1 MAACGEKSLRRSGAL
16 EPLHLAFSSSRR
28 LVRILRPVVAPS
40 TAVMAACKA
49 KFVGCGAIGSQI
61 VGDQPVWDKGA
72 FLQELAHQFQCR
84 RLVPPDLDQHVEH
97 FTLRVDGAPE
107 VDHAAVDLEI
117 DLVEMPG
124 HMRLWPSSTT
134 SGYGR
139 AAYEFANGK
148 PIELI
153 SGSNLLYLLKEH
165 ADIDAK
171 IEMPDD
177 WVDAQPDTGT

>member
-1 MAACGEKSLRRSGAL
+1 
-16 EPLHLAFSSSRR
+16 
-28 LVRILRPVVAPS
+28 
-40 TAVMAACKA
+40 
-49 KFVGCGAIGSQI
+49 
-61 VGDQPVWDKGA
+61 
-72 FLQELAHQFQCR
+72 
-84 RLVPPDLDQHVEH
+84 
-97 FTLRVDGAPE
+97 
-107 VDHAAVDLEI
+107 
-117 DLVEMPG
+117 
-124 HMRLWPSSTT
+124 MRLWPSSTT